1 MKKIESKNIN
11 DTKNIAQGIL
21 SEIKPGQLLALVGN
35 LGAGKTVFVKALAEA
50 LGVED
55 NVTSPTFVLMKVYNT
70 KHEKIKKLVHVDC
83 YRLEGKEDLAD
94 IGLSEY
100 IEDENNLVVIE
111 WADKIKNLPD
121 NIIRINIKSTGEES
135 RVLEID

>member
-1 MKKIESKNIN
+1 MEKIESKNIN
-11 DTKNIAQGIL
+11 DTKGIAQDIL
-21 SEIKPGQLLALVGN
+21 TKVKPGQLIALVGN
-35 LGAGKTVFVKALAEA
+35 LGAGKTVFVKALAES

-70 KHEKIKKLVHVDC
+70 KHESIKKLVHVDC

-135 RVLEID
+135 RLFEID

>member
-1 MKKIESKNIN
+1 MKRIESKNIN
-11 DTKNIAQGIL
+11 DTKNIAQDIL
-21 SEIKPGQLLALVGN
+21 SEIKSGQLLALVGN
-35 LGAGKTVFVKALAEA
+35 LGAGKTVFVKALAEV

-135 RVLEID
+135 RVFEID

>member
-21 SEIKPGQLLALVGN
+21 SELKPGQLLALVGN

-121 NIIRINIKSTGEES
+121 NIVRINIKSTGEES